1 MREDI
6 KDILTNFFEQ
16 VKTDDHTTSNFP
28 AVYSGLEMKVGYG
41 FGRTAKIPWIT
52 FLGKEQSP
60 QNGIF
65 PVYYFFK
72 EDHKLILAYGISETE
87 KPNKNWLISPRAE
100 TVFNYFKQEGKEPHK
115 YGLSYVYEVYDTNK
129 DIDWN
134 KIETDLQNL
143 IAYYKLV
150 MQAN

>member
-6 KDILTNFFEQ
+6 KEILTNFFEQ
-16 VKTDDHTTSNFP
+16 VENDNQTTSNFP
-28 AVYSGLEMKVGYG
+28 SLYAGLEMKVGFGY
-41 FGRTAKIPWIT
+41 GRTAKIPWIT
-52 FLGKEQSP
+52 FLGKDQSP

-72 EDHKLILAYGISETE
+72 DYNKLILAYGISETE
-87 KPNKNWLISPRAE
+87 KPNEMWLVSPRIE
-100 TVFNYFKQEGKEPHK
+100 TISDYFKEEGKEPHK

-129 DIDWN
+129 DLDWK

-143 IAYYKLV
+143 IAYYKLI
-150 MQAN
+150 MQTK